1 MSDIA
6 TTNITANIT
15 NTTPTFTANIISSG
29 KDGTEIELQVT
40 DTYIQWR
47 YVDGDWANLI
57 ALADITG
64 ANGNDGA
71 DGTNGTDGVGI
82 ASVTLTSGD
91 HSAGTTDI
99 YTITFTDSSTTTF
112 GVYNGLDG
120 TGVGD
125 MLTTIYDTNAN
136 GIVDNAEKVNSH
148 TVEID
153 VPSSA
158 LFTDTVYTHPNHSG
172 DVTSVADGAQTIAN
186 NVVTN
191 AKLATVATATIKG
204 RITTDTGNVEDL
216 TATNVR
222 SIINVA
228 DGANNYSLPTA
239 TSSVLGGIKVG
250 NGLSIA
256 SSVLSVGTVDNLTS
270 TSTVLPLSANQGKVL
285 NTNKEDKVTITT
297 DSTSTTPTKSLVTNN
312 EYVYSNSAI
321 TTLGITLAS
330 SYSAGFIASVVFK
343 SPSTAPTVT
352 LTNTGSYTIATKGDG
367 TWASLVLTPTASKT
381 VTMIFNYDGINMNVY
396 VSEM

>member
-1 MSDIA
+1 MTDIS
-6 TTNITANIT
+6 TNTIKAIIT
-15 NTTPTFTANIISSG
+15 NTTPTFKASVELMG
-29 KDGTEIELQVT
+29 ADGTEIELQVT

-71 DGTNGTDGVGI
+71 DGTNGIDGVGI

-120 TGVGD
+120 TGAGD

-158 LFTDTVYTHPNHSG
+158 IFTDTVYTHPNHSG
-172 DVTSVADGAQTIAN
+172 DVTSVSDGAQTIAN
-186 NVVTN
+186 GAVTLAKMANIASGMLLGRTAAGTGSPEVLIPAVVRN
-191 AKLATVATATIKG
+191 L
-204 RITTDTGNVEDL
+204 L
-216 TATNVR
+216 
-222 SIINVA
+222 NVA

-256 SSVLSVGTVDNLTS
+256 SDVLSVEIVDNLTS
-270 TSTVLPLSANQGKVL
+270 TSTVFPLSANQGKVL

-352 LTNTGSYTIATKGDG
+352 LTNTGSYTVKTKGDG
-367 TWASLVLTPTASKT
+367 SWASLVLTPTASKT
-381 VTMIFNYDGINMNVY
+381 VTMMFNYDGINMNVY
-396 VSEM
+396 VSEV

>member
-239 TSSVLGGIKVG
+239 STSVLGGVKVDNATIKINAEKVISATLINNLLQATPG
-250 NGLSIA
+250 AGALDAYQGKLLSDAIA
-256 SSVLSVGTVDNLTS
+256 SKISTSNIIDNLTS
-270 TSTVLPLSANQGKVL
+270 TDTANALSAYQGKVL
-285 NTNKEDKVTITT
+285 KTAVDAKVAKTSFSLSGTTLTIT
-297 DSTSTTPTKSLVTNN
+297 
-312 EYVYSNSAI
+312 
-321 TTLGITLAS
+321 
-330 SYSAGFIASVVFK
+330 
-343 SPSTAPTVT
+343 
-352 LTNTGSYTIATKGDG
+352 
-367 TWASLVLTPTASKT
+367 
-381 VTMIFNYDGINMNVY
+381 
-396 VSEM
+396 VS